1 MAITAG
7 GQDRGGSTIFR
18 AIREHNA
25 GHSAILHQD
34 IRHFG
39 FQQQGD
45 VPLLHLLHNQRANQ
59 FHHSLAAAGHT
70 VLTGHIE
77 GIVGRGHLGLT
88 VAEVGAQLIQPVHGS
103 SRALGVL
110 LGQLSNVGAAAHAHD
125 IRLEVL
131 GGVFHAGLD
140 LHLGAGRGG
149 RAACKADGAAHV
161 VVLVNEVHLGA
172 IGGRFQ
178 GGVHAGEASADDDHI
193 GILEGGLGRLLGL
206 LLHFHGLQ
214 GHARLRKRIR
224 GGRQH
229 SGAGYR
235 SAGHGIHFH
244 AVAGNHGLGQFLQGL
259 GTNALGLVGTLRL
272 HSGQLTIFDGQR
284 DRHVTAK
291 ALGRSGIVF
300 RHRHRT
306 EAQGEHQRH
315 DNAKAL
321 SHIHFPPSGR
331 LSAGPLS
338 AYHYKR

>member
-1 MAITAG
+1 MALPPPVT
-7 GQDRGGSTIFR
+7 S
-18 AIREHNA
+18 
-25 GHSAILHQD
+25 
-34 IRHFG
+34 
-39 FQQQGD
+39 
-45 VPLLHLLHNQRANQ
+45 
-59 FHHSLAAAGHT
+59 

-77 GIVGRGHLGLT
+77 RIVGRGHLGLT
-88 VAEVGAQLIQPVHGS
+88 VAKVGAQLIQPVHGR

-110 LGQLSNVGAAAHAHD
+110 LGQLRHVGAAAHAHD
-125 IRLEVL
+125 IRLEVFGRVL
-131 GGVFHAGLD
+131 HTSFN
-140 LHLGAGRGG
+140 LHLGTGSGG
-149 RAACKADGAAHV
+149 RAASEADGTAHV
-161 VVLVNEVHLGA
+161 VVLFNQVYLGA
-172 IGGRFQ
+172 IVGRLQ
-178 GGVHAGEASADDDHI
+178 GSVHAGEASADDDNI

-244 AVAGNHGLGQFLQGL
+244 AVAGDHGLGQFLQGL

-291 ALGRSGIVF
+291 ALGRGSIIF

-321 SHIHFPPSGR
+321 SHIHFPPS
-331 LSAGPLS
+331 LAGFPPVP
-338 AYHYKR
+338 YPPTIINVKGI